1 MKYVVKVDDFEL
13 SEDEYMAVQDN
24 ELSLFDV
31 LDNRFTNDRLNIY
44 IKDFQQA
51 SQISV
56 TIPVVLQACG
66 LYNGRI
72 RQIHFPYTMNSETTS
87 TELND
92 MLTDFVDYVD
102 SFYGLNDPIYPM
114 TYKDTGLPL
123 TKVDILGATEKYLSK
138 CADDNEK
145 LCEWGDGDS
154 IDRERVRDI
163 LLDEFNLEVKEWA

>member
-13 SEDEYMAVQDN
+13 SEDEYLAVQDN

-31 LDNRFTNDRLNIY
+31 LDNRFSNDRLNIY

-72 RQIHFPYTMNSETTS
+72 RQIHFPFTMNSETTS

-138 CADDNEK
+138 CAAPKEE
-145 LCEWGDGDS
+145 LCTWGDGDS
-154 IDRERVRDI
+154 LDRERVRDI
-163 LLDEFNLEVKEWA
+163 LLDNYNLELR